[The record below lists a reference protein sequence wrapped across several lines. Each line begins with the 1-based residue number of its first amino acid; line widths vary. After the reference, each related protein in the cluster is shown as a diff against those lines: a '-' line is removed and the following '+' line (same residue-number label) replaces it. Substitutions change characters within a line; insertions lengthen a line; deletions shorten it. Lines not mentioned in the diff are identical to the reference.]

1 MNEINEN
8 RIKNDPV
15 IRDLL
20 QRLPESERNSFS
32 PTQLLA
38 LKGALGSR
46 RLWNRHAIDL
56 RGGFSVWRWRY
67 YFVILAG
74 RERRRLTRRD
84 ILMMRSV
91 TAFLF
96 SVFFVFSLLFGLLV
110 LYLIKSALGI
120 NLIEGYSFGIWQWFN
135 EN

>member
-1 MNEINEN
+1 MDTNHSAGI
-8 RIKNDPV
+8 RNDPFV
-15 IRDLL
+15 RELL
-20 QRLPESERNSFS
+20 ERLPESDRDLF
-32 PTQLLA
+32 TDRQLLA
-38 LKGALGSR
+38 LKSALGSR
-46 RLWNRHAIDL
+46 RLWNRHPLDL
-56 RGGFSVWRWRY
+56 RGGFSFWRWRY

-96 SVFFVFSLLFGLLV
+96 SVFFIFSLLFGLLV
-110 LYLIKSALGI
+110 LYLIKSAFGI
-120 NLIEGYSFGIWQWFN
+120 NLIEGYSFGIWSWFN